1 MTRNYLFLLSIFN
14 ILNGFVVYSLN
25 NDDLKV
31 ESIEF
36 VAKLIAQMNLT
47 EKINMM

>member
-1 MTRNYLFLLSIFN
+1 MTRNYLFFLSIFN
-14 ILNGFVVYSLN
+14 ILNGFVVYALN

-31 ESIEF
+31 KNIEF